1 MTGEGEKE
9 KRKQYRKRPTLT
21 ITGMAEPSTETE
33 NSAVSSDQALPTSD
47 NNSCQAI
54 ELHTYSE
61 TSEPNVLCIASD
73 ETGARTTRHFV
84 TLPHSSSVS
93 DLYSAVAKE
102 AGYKEGSFELYWRRQ
117 DSRNEKDDF
126 EEKEKDEILE
136 WKSTATL
143 HEISMPTDPIKVKA
157 FVRQK
162 EDGSLP
168 VKVSTVVQESLQ
180 DAFTTSTFSSNTST
194 SNTSNGTS
202 GWGSSG
208 WNSSGSSGWG
218 YSSGWNNNY
227 QPKPDTGYVGLVN
240 QAMTCYLNSLIQ
252 ALYMTP
258 EFRNALYSWRFVGD
272 EIEAS
277 KIIPLQLQKLFLQ
290 LQTSRKRSVE
300 TTDLT
305 KSFGWDSSEAW
316 QQHDIQELCRVL
328 FDALERQFK
337 KDKAPKANLINELYQ
352 GKMKDYVKCLNCGYE
367 SARVDDYLDIPL
379 VIKPFGSNTSYPSV
393 EEALAGFVQPETLN
407 GADQYFCEKCDKKT
421 DAHKGLKFTSF
432 PYLLTLQLK
441 RFDFDY
447 ASMHRIKLNDKM
459 TFPKVLDLNAFVDP
473 PEKPPVES
481 EMDEQLSTYLIDQFD
496 NPPPYNSTINRNT
509 KDNKEAYNEIDVES
523 SVDANSS
530 SVNTIDVRQLL
541 TKGSHVYEL
550 FAIMIHSGSAIG
562 GHYYAYIKALTGK
575 KQWYCFNDQSVTM
588 ASEDDIQ
595 QTFGGA
601 SSKTKSY
608 YSSAMY
614 TSSTNAYMLMYR
626 RIDPKKN
633 EPFTETK
640 SLPPHLLKVI
650 EEEQNHEKKEQQR
663 QEQEK
668 NYCKFR
674 LFCRRPNSSE
684 IVEKKLEVHKDLTI
698 PEATKEAYKVLEL
711 KSCVPIERCRLVR
724 YDEYVE
730 TLDQSFDDPE
740 GTTFGQA
747 VGGVKTYYSFELFME
762 IRNEDQQFRIYNRG
776 GISLKICVVDVT
788 TKTSKEPV
796 VMRAE
801 SGWIV
806 GALKKE
812 IAEQF
817 HLNVTTMRLAFELSG
832 NESRLLSVDT
842 NTLKSEGLYRKHTV
856 FVCCDPEDFQ
866 LQYLRSTMFSVV
878 DKHINSVLLYVTYPL
893 PSLPGSSTAT
903 PGSSMATP
911 GSSTATPGS
920 RSHSEGEGVGE
931 NPAPSPKGEV
941 QPPGDGERETAADVS
956 GCKNKPAASSPSA
969 GQSCN
974 GERLPVYGC
983 ENKKENVKTISLRID
998 KRSTVEDLKKVLES
1012 YVGLSSSE
1020 FKVYRLYSNNQEFE
1034 MTRLNEMFQSMP
1046 SETKLTVKFGRAL
1059 LPGEYRIKAYLL
1071 RMNDPEYCVY
1081 VLDTVVSKGVSVR
1094 QFKEQLVKEVSLQ
1107 SLPFELNIERLRLRK
1122 KAWRSAGTI
1131 YLDDQVFDK
1140 DIPLFSAFEVYIEQ
1154 LKGPDQ
1160 MKESSNMQI
1169 YIRHWHPSTYT
1180 VDPTDEV
1187 IISESHPNHLRKK
1200 ISQECNIPWERIAI
1214 AKSCY
1219 GTFPYEMSVLEIEED
1234 LEWNSNVST
1243 SNSVPLSIYDDGS
1256 IIYYKDS
1263 AEKLIELTAE
1273 KRSELQKHEN
1283 TRLSKYNNTPGTSS
1297 STSYRT
1303 KEKALKFYTDDVEA

>member
-1 MTGEGEKE
+1 MEACLSGSALWCKKLHRRRTPL
-9 KRKQYRKRPTLT
+9 QHLPAIHPTPPMQPV
-21 ITGMAEPSTETE
+21 GGA
-33 NSAVSSDQALPTSD
+33 QAGGTPVVTVGGAPLE
-47 NNSCQAI
+47 I
-54 ELHTYSE
+54 
-61 TSEPNVLCIASD
+61 VG
-73 ETGARTTRHFV
+73 GARLGGIPAAVGTT
-84 TLPHSSSVS
+84 
-93 DLYSAVAKE
+93 
-102 AGYKEGSFELYWRRQ
+102 
-117 DSRNEKDDF
+117 
-126 EEKEKDEILE
+126 I
-136 WKSTATL
+136 
-143 HEISMPTDPIKVKA
+143 IK
-157 FVRQK
+157 
-162 EDGSLP
+162 
-168 VKVSTVVQESLQ
+168 
-180 DAFTTSTFSSNTST
+180 
-194 SNTSNGTS
+194 
-202 GWGSSG
+202 
-208 WNSSGSSGWG
+208 
-218 YSSGWNNNY
+218 
-227 QPKPDTGYVGLVN
+227 PKPDTGYVGLVN

-252 ALYMTP
+252 ALFMTP
-258 EFRNALYSWRFVGD
+258 EFRNALYSWSFVGD
-272 EIEAS
+272 EVEAS

-379 VIKPFGSNTSYPSV
+379 VIKPFGSNISYPTV
-393 EEALAGFVQPETLN
+393 EAALAGFVQPETLN
-407 GADQYFCEKCDKKT
+407 GADQYFCEKCNKKT

-459 TFPKVLDLNAFVDP
+459 TFPKVLDLNDFVDP

-481 EMDEQLSTYLIDQFD
+481 ELDEQLSSYLIDQFD
-496 NPPPYNSTINRNT
+496 NPPSYNSTINWST
-509 KDNKEAYNEIDVES
+509 KDNKNTYNEVEAES
-523 SVDANSS
+523 SVDADSS
-530 SVNTIDVRQLL
+530 LDSSPVNTMDVRKLL
-541 TKGSHVYEL
+541 TKGPHVYEL

-595 QTFGGA
+595 QTFGGSA
-601 SSKTKSY
+601 SKSKSY

-633 EPFTETK
+633 EPFTEAK
-640 SLPPHLLKVI
+640 NLPPHLLKVI
-650 EEEQNHEKKEQQR
+650 EEERDHEKKEQQR

-684 IVEKKLEVHKDLTI
+684 IIEKKFEVHKDLTI
-698 PEATKEAYKVLEL
+698 PEATKEAYKLLEL
-711 KSCVPIERCRLVR
+711 KSCVPMERCRLVR
-724 YDEYVE
+724 YDEYME
-730 TLDQSFDDPE
+730 TLDQSFDEPE
-740 GTTFGQA
+740 ETTFGQA
-747 VGGVKTYYSFELFME
+747 VGGVKSYYSFELFME
-762 IRNEDQQFRIYNRG
+762 IRNEDQQFRVYNRG
-776 GISLKICVVDVT
+776 EGEVRHFSQDIVVDVT

-801 SGWIV
+801 SGWTV
-806 GALKKE
+806 GELKKE

-817 HLNVTTMRLAFELSG
+817 NLSVPTMRLTFELSS
-832 NESRLLSVDT
+832 NEARLLSVDT

-866 LQYLRSTMFSVV
+866 LQYLRSTMFTVV

-903 PGSSMATP
+903 PGSEN
-911 GSSTATPGS
+911 
-920 RSHSEGEGVGE
+920 RSHSEGGAGE
-931 NPAPSPKGEV
+931 NHAPSQKGEV
-941 QPPGDGERETAADVS
+941 QPSGGGERETVGVS
-956 GCKNKPAASSPSA
+956 GCENKPTS
-969 GQSCN
+969 N
-974 GERLPVYGC
+974 GERLPVHGC
-983 ENKKENVKTISLRID
+983 ENKKENVKTVSLRID
-998 KRSTVEDLKKVLES
+998 KRSTVENLKKLLES

-1020 FKVYRLYSNNQEFE
+1020 FKIYRLYSNNQEFE
-1034 MTRLNEMFQSMP
+1034 MTRLNEVFQSMP
-1046 SETKLTVKFGRAL
+1046 SETKLTVKLGRAL
-1059 LPGEYRIKAYLL
+1059 LPGEYRIKVYLL
-1071 RMNDPEYCVY
+1071 RMNDPEYCVF
-1081 VLDTVVSKGVSVR
+1081 VLDTVVSKGMSVR
-1094 QFKEQLVKEVSLQ
+1094 QFKEQLLKEVSLQ
-1107 SLPFELNIERLRLRK
+1107 GLPFELNIERLRLRK

-1131 YLDDQVFDK
+1131 YLDDQVFEK
-1140 DIPLFSAFEVYIEQ
+1140 DIQLFSAFEVYIEQ
-1154 LKGPDQ
+1154 LKGPEQ
-1160 MKESSNMQI
+1160 MKESTNMQV

-1187 IISESHPNHLRKK
+1187 IVSESHPNHLRKK
-1200 ISQECNIPWERIAI
+1200 ISQMCDIPWERIAI
-1214 AKSCY
+1214 AKGY
-1219 GTFPYEMSVLEIEED
+1219 GSFPCEMSVLEIEED
-1234 LEWNSNVST
+1234 LEWNPNVST
-1243 SNSVPLSIYDDGS
+1243 LNSVPLSIYDDGS
-1256 IIYYKDS
+1256 VIYYKDS

-1273 KRSELQKHEN
+1273 KRNELQKHEN